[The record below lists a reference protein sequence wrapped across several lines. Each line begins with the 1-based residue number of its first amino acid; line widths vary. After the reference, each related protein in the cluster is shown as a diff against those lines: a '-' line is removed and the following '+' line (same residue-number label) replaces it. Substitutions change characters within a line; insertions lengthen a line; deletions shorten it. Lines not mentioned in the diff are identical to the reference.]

1 MIRTFLRY
9 FLLLLVVLA
18 VVAELA
24 FVFHMNYVCGSDEY
38 LIRYKVDAIA
48 RAQKRM
54 FKAHYGTHDIPG
66 YIDEK
71 PYIADFSR
79 PDCCHAERTVVFPGF
94 ILWTVTLDGETI
106 GEPKKRHVGAYIK
119 LSNCGMV
126 LDDSYIL
133 ATPIR

>member
-1 MIRTFLRY
+1 MIRRSLRY
-9 FLLLLVVLA
+9 ILLLLAVLIVGVHLVFA
-18 VVAELA
+18 
-24 FVFHMNYVCGSDEY
+24 FHMNYVCGPDEH

-54 FKAHYGTHDIPG
+54 FEAHYGTHDIPG

-71 PYIADFSR
+71 PHVADFSQ
-79 PDCCHAERTVVFPGF
+79 PDCCHVEKSITWNGV
-94 ILWTVTLDGETI
+94 ILWIVTLDGETI
-106 GEPKKRHVGAYIK
+106 GEPKKRHVGAYIT
-119 LSNCGMV
+119 LSNCGRV